1 MVEML
6 DIRSA
11 SRLVIFSVFCLAGF
25 SLFIFAIDFPTCF
38 ATVAVRFAMPGRALE
53 EMARNLVALYCR

>member
-11 SRLVIFSVFCLAGF
+11 SRLLLFSVFCLAGM

-38 ATVAVRFAMPGRALE
+38 ANVADRSAMHGRALE
-53 EMARNLVALYCR
+53 EMV